1 MISCQARILNEN
13 KGNYWTTKECCVETK
28 KRISIDE
35 GDAHMNICSSCI
47 RRFIRRNLDPS
58 WYGWFD
64 CDYPPEARVV
74 GSKWYYDNVPPS
86 QRVMPLPTQTE
97 VPMVNLFDPE
107 PEATPVT
114 VQAPVVQVPVVQVPV
129 VQVPVVQV
137 PVIEAAPEAAP
148 QEKEDAVMEEL
159 QADFAVMSVTD
170 KKNELRKR
178 IKEIQK
184 VANPGKMTLKEIQAA
199 FKQITDLKTQIHM
212 L

>member
-1 MISCQARILNEN
+1 MVSCQARILNEK
-13 KGNYWTTKECCVETK
+13 KGPYWTTKECTVETS

-35 GDAHMNICSSCI
+35 GEAYMSICSSCI

-74 GSKWYYDNVPPS
+74 GSKWYYDNVPPAE
-86 QRVMPLPTQTE
+86 RPVARPTE
-97 VPMVNLFDPE
+97 HVP
-107 PEATPVT
+107 TPVT
-114 VQAPVVQVPVVQVPV
+114 VQGPPVVVQASEPVPPEAQEPAEPV
-129 VQVPVVQV
+129 
-137 PVIEAAPEAAP
+137 APEA
-148 QEKEDAVMEEL
+148 QEPAEPVAQEDAVMDQL
-159 QADFAVMSVTD
+159 QTSFAGMSVADKSVADKSVAD
-170 KKNELRKR
+170 KKNELRQR

-184 VANPGKMTLKEIQAA
+184 VAKPGKMTLKEIQAA